1 MPRLSAIVIIP
12 DGLSTVGTLLR
23 HLRAQTVRDLE
34 LVLVAP
40 PGCIDATARAGLG
53 DFASVQVVESTT
65 ATAAHARAAGIRAAT
80 SPVIALTEDHSLPEP
95 GWAEAL
101 LRPFAEGCAVAGPEV
116 ANGNPGTLVSWGNF
130 LIEYGEWSTP
140 APAGAA
146 AHLPG
151 HNSAYRREVLLALG
165 DALPEW
171 LEAES
176 LLHWHLRA
184 AGHRLVVEP
193 AARARRLAYATGAP
207 AIPWVRLL
215 RLLRALRRPGQ
226 PAPATAL
233 LLTLLVLLLSVDATG
248 ECLGYLLGAR
258 AAARYLAD
266 IDFHRERFMLPS
278 EGWLL
283 A

>member
-1 MPRLSAIVIIP
+1 
-12 DGLSTVGTLLR
+12 
-23 HLRAQTVRDLE
+23 
-34 LVLVAP
+34 
-40 PGCIDATARAGLG
+40 
-53 DFASVQVVESTT
+53 VQVVESTT

-193 AARARRLAYATGAP
+193 AARTRHFNFSRFWPSLALRFHCGQSFAGQRGQAWSRARRLAYATGAP